1 MATDGETRDVTL
13 PPIASVPPQ
22 ELPPDVADAAW
33 RGATMA
39 ESEWAVLTI
48 TGPAV
53 VMCLQSMLTHDLVGP
68 GARSFRYGAALTPKG
83 MIVSD
88 LWSARQGE
96 EITLYVPAAG
106 KAPLLEIFQR
116 SLPPRL
122 ARCEDRSSQRGIIR
136 LVGPEAV
143 DRARDAGFGVPEP
156 GQSLAQDI
164 SGTPCVLGRPS
175 FGLPFELQ
183 IECAREDRETV
194 TAALEARGVLRAT
207 AAVLE
212 HARVLSG
219 WPRLGAEI
227 DDKTLPQEV
236 RFDELEAVSYTK
248 GCYTGQ
254 ETVAR
259 VHFRGHANR
268 WLAGLSWDDA
278 PDLERPEIVLGK
290 SSVGRVSSVTWVPL
304 LGRHLG
310 LGVVRREVTPD
321 ALVAAAGHPATVSI
335 LPFDVA

>member
-1 MATDGETRDVTL
+1 
-13 PPIASVPPQ
+13 
-22 ELPPDVADAAW
+22 
-33 RGATMA
+33 
-39 ESEWAVLTI
+39 
-48 TGPAV
+48 
-53 VMCLQSMLTHDLVGP
+53 MCLQSMLTHDLVGP

-96 EITLYVPAAG
+96 EVALYAPAAG

-122 ARCEDRSSQRGIIR
+122 ARCEDRSSGRSVMR

-143 DRARDAGFGVPEP
+143 DRARATGFAVPEP
-156 GQSLAQDI
+156 GQSLAQDVA
-164 SGTPCVLGRPS
+164 GARCLLGRPS
-175 FGLPFELQ
+175 FGMPFELQ
-183 IECAREDRETV
+183 IECAGEDRETV
-194 TAALEARGVLRAT
+194 RAALEARGVLRAT
-207 AAVLE
+207 VALLE

-278 PDLERPEIVLGK
+278 PDPEHPEILLGK
-290 SSVGRVSSVTWVPL
+290 KSVGRVSSVTWVPL

-310 LGVVRREVTPD
+310 LGVVRRDVTAD
-321 ALVAAAGHPATVSI
+321 ALVTAAGHSATVSN

>member
-1 MATDGETRDVTL
+1 MPTDEKAPVKTL
-13 PPIASVPPQ
+13 PPVTSVPPQ

-33 RGATMA
+33 RGAAMS
-39 ESEWAVLTI
+39 ESDWAVLRV

-53 VMCLQSMLTHDLVGP
+53 VMCLQGMLTHDLVGP

-96 EITLYVPAAG
+96 EVALYVPAAG
-106 KAPLLEIFQR
+106 KPPLLEVFGR

-122 ARCEDRSSQRGIIR
+122 ARCENRSSERSVIR

-143 DRARDAGFGVPEP
+143 DRARDAGFAIPEP
-156 GQSLAQDI
+156 GQSLVQDVA
-164 SGTPCVLGRPS
+164 GAPCLLGRPS

-183 IECAREDRETV
+183 IECARDDRERLS
-194 TAALEARGVLRAT
+194 AALEDRGVLRAT

-212 HARVLSG
+212 HARMLSG

-259 VHFRGHANR
+259 MHFRGHANR

-278 PDLERPEIVLGK
+278 PDLGRPEISLGK
-290 SSVGRVSSVTWVPL
+290 KSVGRVSSVTWVPL

-310 LGVVRREVTPD
+310 LGVVRREVTPE
-321 ALVAAAGHPATVSI
+321 ALVTAAGHDATVSI